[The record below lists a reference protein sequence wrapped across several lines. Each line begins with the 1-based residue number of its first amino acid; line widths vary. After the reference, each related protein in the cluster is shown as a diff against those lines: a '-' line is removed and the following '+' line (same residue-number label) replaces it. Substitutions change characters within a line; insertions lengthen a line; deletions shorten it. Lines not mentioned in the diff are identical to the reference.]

1 MVLAVLEDVV
11 DDGGVAADVEKDSPV
26 FPHVVHRERTVP
38 AKGPSQ
44 GLQDKDRHREPA
56 SC

>member
-11 DDGGVAADVEKDSPV
+11 DDGSVAADVEKDSPV